1 MFVLWLFLNAIM
13 SSVCFDF
20 GVCRFGCVHLEISEP
35 KEPGGKRIKIK
46 KKGWPRISCARFQP
60 IISEERQKEDVVA
73 EEAACN
79 ENPHVFMPRRD
90 HPFEGMSHPTPQVT
104 LRCNCDVKYLG
115 RGISE
120 EDFEN
125 LVKAHSQDIRSVLQR
140 VVVDMTRDM
149 MHVQFYTGE
158 YASKK
163 FEVARD
169 MLPELHQGLDRL
181 KKQLEEEKTSTEVEP
196 TESMDTTTPA
206 MDRLAK
212 NMVLKCFLLF
222 AFEVK

>member
-1 MFVLWLFLNAIM
+1 M
-13 SSVCFDF
+13 
-20 GVCRFGCVHLEISEP
+20 
-35 KEPGGKRIKIK
+35 
-46 KKGWPRISCARFQP
+46 
-60 IISEERQKEDVVA
+60 
-73 EEAACN
+73 
-79 ENPHVFMPRRD
+79 
-90 HPFEGMSHPTPQVT
+90 
-104 LRCNCDVKYLG
+104 
-115 RGISE
+115 
-120 EDFEN
+120 
-125 LVKAHSQDIRSVLQR
+125 LQR

-169 MLPELHQGLDRL
+169 MSPELHQGLDRL

-212 NMVLKCFLLF
+212 TWS
-222 AFEVK
+222 